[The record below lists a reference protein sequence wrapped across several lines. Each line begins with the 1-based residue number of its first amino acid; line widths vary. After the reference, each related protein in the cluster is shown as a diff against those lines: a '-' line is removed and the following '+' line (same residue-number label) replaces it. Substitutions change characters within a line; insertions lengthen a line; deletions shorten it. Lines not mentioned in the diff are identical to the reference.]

1 MTAVCE
7 RERVTV
13 RVANTA
19 SPPRNPPAKIAR
31 NLASVA
37 VGHHAPLRGVTTA
50 AWR

>member
-19 SPPRNPPAKIAR
+19 SPPRNPPAKIAAQ
-31 NLASVA
+31 LASVEA
-37 VGHHAPLRGVTTA
+37 GHQAALRGVTTA
-50 AWR
+50 ASR